1 LRFIIPNT
9 ILSHLI
15 GLYNASN
22 LYAAITIGKYFEVED
37 LSIKEALESYIPE
50 NNRSQLLTKGSNDII
65 LDAYNANPSRVA
77 IENFIQ
83 IQGLNKIMILGDMF
97 ELGSESKR
105 ASANCRLPI
114 EGESVQC
121 FFYRYDVLFK

>member
-1 LRFIIPNT
+1 MRIQ
-9 ILSHLI
+9 
-15 GLYNASN
+15 
-22 LYAAITIGKYFEVED
+22 V
-37 LSIKEALESYIPE
+37 
-50 NNRSQLLTKGSNDII
+50 
-65 LDAYNANPSRVA
+65 VA

-97 ELGSESKR
+97 ELGSEVR

-114 EGESVQC
+114 EGEVYNV